1 MRKPGSVLPTQSAKP
16 PDAGRCPAHPGDTTM
31 NLTLV
36 QIEKPP
42 GMDFVLGQAHFIK
55 SVDDLYEA
63 IVQTNPALKFGVA
76 FCEAS
81 GPALV
86 RSAGNEGP
94 LVALAEKNAMAI
106 GAGHSFLVF
115 MQGGFPVSILNAVK
129 SVTEVCSL
137 FCATSNPAQV
147 IVAETEQ
154 GRGILGVVDGVAPRG
169 VETEADVRVRRDFLR
184 TIGYKL

>member
-1 MRKPGSVLPTQSAKP
+1 MS
-16 PDAGRCPAHPGDTTM
+16 GDQPM

-36 QIEKPP
+36 QIDKPAD
-42 GMDFVLGQAHFIK
+42 MNFVLGQAHFIK

-63 IVQTNPALKFGVA
+63 IVQTNPAIKFGLA

-86 RSAGNEGP
+86 RSAGNDP
-94 LVALAEKNAMAI
+94 ALVALAEKNATAV
-106 GAGHSFLVF
+106 GAGHSFLIF
-115 MQGGFPVSILNAVK
+115 MQGGFPVNILNAVK

-147 IVAETEQ
+147 IIAETEQ
-154 GRGILGVVDGVAPRG
+154 GRGILGVVDGASPKG
-169 VETEADVRVRRDFLR
+169 IETEADVRVRRDFLR

>member
-1 MRKPGSVLPTQSAKP
+1 
-16 PDAGRCPAHPGDTTM
+16 M

-36 QIEKPP
+36 QIEKPA

-86 RSAGNEGP
+86 RSAGNEPP

-106 GAGHSFLVF
+106 GAGHSFLIF

-129 SVTEVCSL
+129 GVTEVCSL

-147 IVAETEQ
+147 IVAETDQ
-154 GRGILGVVDGVAPRG
+154 GRGILGVVDGVTPG
-169 VETEADVRVRRDFLR
+169 GIETEADVRVRRDFLR

>member
-1 MRKPGSVLPTQSAKP
+1 
-16 PDAGRCPAHPGDTTM
+16 M

-36 QIEKPP
+36 TVEKPP
-42 GMDFVLGQAHFIK
+42 DMNFVLGQAHFIK
-55 SVDDLYEA
+55 TVDDIYEA
-63 IVQTNPALKFGVA
+63 IVQANPGMKFGVA

-86 RSAGNEGP
+86 RSAGNDP
-94 LVALAEKNAMAI
+94 SLVALAQKNALAI
-106 GAGHSFLVF
+106 GAGHSFIIFL
-115 MQGGFPVSILNAVK
+115 QGGFPVNILNAVK

-147 IVAETEQ
+147 IVAETDM
-154 GRGILGVVDGVAPRG
+154 GRGILGVVDGVTSKG
-169 VETEADVRVRRDFLR
+169 IETEADVRVRREFLR